1 MKNEIQ
7 MFQQAQ
13 TNPVIRE
20 KFLMKKQ
27 SLVKKICY
35 RFCGRVDE
43 DLVQEGNIGLML
55 AFDKF
60 DPERG
65 FKFDTYAQQWV
76 FSYMQQW
83 NWKNR
88 VVRMGKRLRAKRIQ
102 SGGESYIPVLSLEGF
117 DEDCMEFLSADLP
130 PDEALERN
138 EDIQFV
144 QNFVRDIPSD
154 RNREMILQYYGLND
168 FEAKNMVLLS
178 GQFGVTKQRCQQI
191 ISQHAQKMMREYKNL
206 TLET

>member
-1 MKNEIQ
+1 
-7 MFQQAQ
+7 
-13 TNPVIRE
+13 
-20 KFLMKKQ
+20 
-27 SLVKKICY
+27 
-35 RFCGRVDE
+35 
-43 DLVQEGNIGLML
+43 
-55 AFDKF
+55 
-60 DPERG
+60 
-65 FKFDTYAQQWV
+65 
-76 FSYMQQW
+76 
-83 NWKNR
+83 
-88 VVRMGKRLRAKRIQ
+88 
-102 SGGESYIPVLSLEGF
+102 
-117 DEDCMEFLSADLP
+117 MEFLSADLP